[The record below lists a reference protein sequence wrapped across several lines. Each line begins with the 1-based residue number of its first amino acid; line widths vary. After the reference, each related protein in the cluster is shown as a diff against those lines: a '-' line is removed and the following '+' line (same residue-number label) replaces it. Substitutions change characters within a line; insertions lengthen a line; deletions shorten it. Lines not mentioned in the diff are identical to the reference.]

1 MHSIRFRLSVLYI
14 VVVTLILAISGIYSQ
29 YQLSKELEMRFDQ
42 LRHGVVTRLQISL
55 PSALW
60 DLDEA
65 KVNSIIEA
73 EMLPP
78 EVRGIRVFDSA
89 VSLFAGKVR
98 DEQGKIASARPDFKI
113 DGLPYESSLYFRSN
127 VERSG
132 DDAQQRALV
141 GKAVVY
147 FSREKIDAALTA
159 ELVRKIIEVVVVDC
173 VLLFALILSLRLV
186 FDPLSRLRDAL
197 FDLARH
203 DSDEVEELREER
215 RDEFGEVIR
224 GFNSIQRK
232 VKSVIE
238 RRRQAEEEARAAE
251 EDARQATRKAEK
263 ALAELKEAQE
273 SLLQSEKLAS
283 LGGLVAGVAHEINTP
298 VGVTLTSASVLKQ
311 ASEQI
316 RSVMSSGQV
325 KKSEINA
332 YIDTADESARLIMT
346 NADRAAH
353 LIQSF
358 KQIAADQTSEIR
370 RRFDLKQYIEE
381 VITSLHPKIK
391 HTHVTVRIHC
401 DQQIEID
408 GYPGAFAQV
417 ITNLTINALTH
428 AFQAEQEG
436 HIDIRA
442 EESNDWVE
450 VSFEDDGVG
459 IPPEFQAKIFDPFFT
474 TRRGQGGTGLG
485 LNIVYN
491 IITKQFGGTVHTRS
505 EVGKG
510 TCFILRFP
518 PVAPESGVP
527 SVGLPRVD

>member
-14 VVVTLILAISGIYSQ
+14 VVVTLILAISGAYSQ
-29 YQLSKELEMRFDQ
+29 YQLSKELEQRFDQ

-73 EMLPP
+73 EMLPV

-89 VSLFAGKVR
+89 VSLFAGKMR
-98 DEQGKIASARPDFKI
+98 DEQGKIVTVKPQLKI
-113 DGLPYESSLYFRSN
+113 DGLPYESNLYFRSN
-127 VERSG
+127 VERG
-132 DDAQQRALV
+132 NDDATQRALV

-147 FSREKIDAALTA
+147 FSREKIDATLTA
-159 ELVRKIIEVVVVDC
+159 ELIRKLIEVVVVDC

-186 FDPLSRLRDAL
+186 FDPLARLRDAL

-203 DSDEVEELREER
+203 DSDEVEELQEER
-215 RDEFGEVIR
+215 RDEFGDVIR

-238 RRRQAEEEARAAE
+238 RRRQAEEEARSAE
-251 EDARQATRKAEK
+251 EEARQATRKAES
-263 ALAELKEAQE
+263 ALEELKEAQE

-316 RSVMSSGQV
+316 RAVMASGQI

-370 RRFDLKQYIEE
+370 RQFDLKQYIEE

-391 HTHVTVRIHC
+391 HTHVTVHVLCEQR
-401 DQQIEID
+401 IEID

-417 ITNLTINALTH
+417 ITNLIINALTH
-428 AFQAEQEG
+428 AFPDEREG
-436 HIDIRA
+436 RINIHADLMT
-442 EESNDWVE
+442 DWVE
-450 VSFEDDGVG
+450 VRFEDDGVG
-459 IPPEFQAKIFDPFFT
+459 IPQEFQARIFDPFFT

-491 IITKQFGGTVHTRS
+491 IITKQFGGTIHARS

-510 TCFILRFP
+510 TAFILRFP
-518 PVAPESGVP
+518 LTAPEGNSN
-527 SVGLPRVD
+527 SIGLPRV